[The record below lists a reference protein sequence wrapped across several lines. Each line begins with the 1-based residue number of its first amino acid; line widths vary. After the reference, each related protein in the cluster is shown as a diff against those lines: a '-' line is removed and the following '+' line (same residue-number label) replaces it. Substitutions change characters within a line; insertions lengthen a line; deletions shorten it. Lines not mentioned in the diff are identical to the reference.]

1 MNAKQHTTNTALIFS
16 VLFITLLSAFTSS
29 TALAQSS
36 SLNYNN
42 SPLNY
47 NNSPLNYDIS
57 PLNYNNSPLN
67 YENSPLNYNATNGVY
82 DSQGNR
88 TGYTTVSPDG
98 VTNIYSQDG
107 RRSGYIP
114 APEAGSGTD
123 LWSK

>member
-1 MNAKQHTTNTALIFS
+1 MNAKQNTTITALI
-16 VLFITLLSAFTSS
+16 LGALLGAFTSS
-29 TALAQSS
+29 TALAQSQ

-47 NNSPLNYDIS
+47 SNSPLNYNNS

-88 TGYTTVSPDG
+88 TGYTTVSPEG

-107 RRSGYIP
+107 SRRGYIP
-114 APEAGSGTD
+114 APEAGGGTE
-123 LWSK
+123 LWLK